1 MVAHPG
7 SIQERM
13 NIHENRTAPTP
24 LIKIV
29 VFLISLWGMY
39 LRVDF
44 RHTHSLWHDEIYQTG
59 PMNGSFLDLIKAL
72 PRYEFS
78 AYISGDHYLTYP
90 FYRIFS
96 DNVWGLALPHIA
108 ATILSFY
115 FFYLICKRYLT
126 TAAGWVVA
134 FLVFS
139 FNATLIEKAFEIR
152 VYPMLVL
159 LALVSFYV
167 GQMLDGEEFKFDQR
181 KQWPFILFYVLLI
194 WFHPYA
200 IAIAF
205 LPLVYFFG
213 LRLGQASLK
222 AVLWRA
228 VKFFAVVLPIAMPL
242 WIISMF
248 GPHLNVHFS
257 PDALFRYI
265 PSPLVDPIGSLKGI
279 FCNMMGNRIFYFLFL
294 LFPCS
299 WLLPHPDRGKQIWF
313 FLVMV
318 IFPVLLMLG
327 MDLATGY
334 YFIQRQFIWAMPFFV
349 LLIGWCLE
357 SLLRNKTG
365 RA

>member
-1 MVAHPG
+1 MVFNKIFRADKTSPG
-7 SIQERM
+7 PLI
-13 NIHENRTAPTP
+13 RTA
-24 LIKIV
+24 

-39 LRVDF
+39 VRVDF
-44 RHTHSLWHDEIYQTG
+44 RQARSLWHDEVYQIE

-78 AYISGDHYLTYP
+78 AYLSGDHYLTYP
-90 FYRIFS
+90 FYRIFQ
-96 DNVWGLALPHIA
+96 DNVWGLALPHIM

-115 FFYLICKRYLT
+115 FFYLVCKRYLT
-126 TAAGWVVA
+126 TTAGWVVT

-139 FNATLIEKAFEIR
+139 SNATLIEKAFEVR
-152 VYPMLVL
+152 AYAMLVL
-159 LALVSFYV
+159 LALVSFYI
-167 GQMLDGEEFKFDQR
+167 GRMLDEEEFKFDRR

-213 LRLGQASLK
+213 LRLGQVSLK

-228 VKFFAVVLPIAMPL
+228 VKFFAIVLPIAMPL

-248 GPHLNVHFS
+248 GPHLQVHFS
-257 PDALFRYI
+257 PQALFGYI
-265 PSPLVDPIGSLKGI
+265 PSPVADPIGFLKGV
-279 FCNMMGNRIFYFLFL
+279 FCNMMGNRVFYPLFL
-294 LFPCS
+294 LFPCA
-299 WLLPHPDRGKQIWF
+299 WMLPRPDRGKQIWF

-318 IFPVLLMLG
+318 IIPVVLMLG
-327 MDLATGY
+327 MDLATRY
-334 YFIQRQFIWAMPFFV
+334 YFIQRQFIWAMPFFA

-357 SLLRNKTG
+357 SILRKKTG
-365 RA
+365 GA